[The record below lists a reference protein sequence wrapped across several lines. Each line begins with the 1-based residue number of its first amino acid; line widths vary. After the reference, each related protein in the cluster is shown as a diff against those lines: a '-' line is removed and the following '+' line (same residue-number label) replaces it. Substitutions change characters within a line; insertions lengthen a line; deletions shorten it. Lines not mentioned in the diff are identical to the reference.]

1 MSKPSVLWT
10 ASALEDLN
18 RIWNKNPRF
27 HDELMLI
34 RPRLEQHLQ
43 SDPKGFALEIRPDG
57 SAVGLEPKLP
67 LEKGANVAVGVEYI
81 VKERRVYRAWI
92 YIRPKRA

>member
-1 MSKPSVLWT
+1 
-10 ASALEDLN
+10 LEDLN

-27 HDELMLI
+27 HDELAMI
-34 RPRLEQHLQ
+34 RPQLERHHQ
-43 SDPKGFALEIRPDG
+43 SDPEGFALELRPDG
-57 SAVGLEPKLP
+57 SAVGLEPELP
-67 LEKGANVAVGVEYI
+67 LERGANVAIGVEYI